1 MTIPTP
7 IQISE
12 SFSEIPSTVS
22 PNHKIAI
29 PYHQDF
35 DAVRKAHT
43 HYLAAL
49 TSKSHLGVRPL
60 MEGLHRLLGLCRRF
74 CAVFLN
80 YSSAS
85 DIPHAEVTSISNSFK
100 SDAGPDFTKTF
111 NKPGSIAI
119 RNLPSPVPR
128 ALAP

>member
-1 MTIPTP
+1 M
-7 IQISE
+7 
-12 SFSEIPSTVS
+12 V
-22 PNHKIAI
+22 KAI
-29 PYHQDF
+29 HAHQDF

-85 DIPHAEVTSISNSFK
+85 DIPHAEVTSILNSFK
-100 SDAGPDFTKTF
+100 SDAGPNFT
-111 NKPGSIAI
+111 NKPESIAI